1 MRKVV
6 VVVLLLLAVFTF
18 INAYTSNDQVGGAK
32 TKTAIIKHD
41 TNKL

>member
-18 INAYTSNDQVGGAK
+18 ISAYTSNDQASSP
-32 TKTAIIKHD
+32 KTAAVQIAP
-41 TNKL
+41 TTLQ

>member
-18 INAYTSNDQVGGAK
+18 INAYTGNDQTNG
-32 TKTAIIKHD
+32 TKTAVIKSAPSA
-41 TNKL
+41 LQ